1 MCFDAKISPPM
12 GKSLHKDIL
21 SVLKSA
27 SPSPPEGNHL
37 RRLTVLACMVCSCI
51 QTKSSSLEGL
61 SSEKAGSDK
70 QSESRVKQSGR
81 WLSSKWTDWGTFFAP
96 FARRMLA
103 ALGRSKGELVLVV
116 DGSQTGSGNT
126 TLMVSVLC
134 KGYAIPLAWLTKK
147 GEKGHFP
154 EQMHL
159 DLAALVD
166 QLLPGGCRVVFLGDG
181 EFDGLK
187 LRTACKGYGWEFV
200 LRTSTDRKV
209 DCGGESAQLRSL
221 CPHKGEEIAFV
232 EDACDGDNAICWHGK
247 GHKDPVLLLTNMDLG
262 AMACDY
268 YRRRFKV
275 ETLFKCLKS
284 GGFKLDKSRVEAP
297 EKLKNLLIVVAFAFI
312 FTFSI
317 GVLLKLTDPETIA
330 KITRYDRLDKIHP
343 ITLAQKCI
351 SKYLHLATLI
361 FSNLSKNCFGFFT

>member
-1 MCFDAKISPPM
+1 M

-21 SVLKSA
+21 SVFKTA
-27 SPSPPEGNHL
+27 SSTALQGNHL
-37 RRLTVLACMVCSCI
+37 RRLNTLAFMVCSCMR
-51 QTKSSSLEGL
+51 TKSSSLEGL
-61 SSEKAGSDK
+61 SSEKAGLAK
-70 QSESRVKQSGR
+70 QNESRVKQTSR
-81 WLSSKWTDWGTFFAP
+81 WLSSKWTDWDSFFAP
-96 FARRMLA
+96 FARLMLA
-103 ALGRSKGELVLVV
+103 TLGRQGELVLVV
-116 DGSQTGSGNT
+116 DGSQTGGKNT

-147 GEKGHFP
+147 GNKGHFP

-159 DLAALVD
+159 DLAAHVHE
-166 QLLPGGCRVVFLGDG
+166 LLPDNCRVVFLGDG

-187 LRTACKGYGWEFV
+187 LRTACKKYGWEFV

-209 DCGGESAQLRSL
+209 DFGGELGNLKSL
-221 CPHKGEEIAFV
+221 SPQAGEEIAFL

-247 GHKDPVLLLTNMDLG
+247 GHKDPILLLTNMELG

-268 YRRRFKV
+268 YRRRFKI

-284 GGFKLDKSRVEAP
+284 GGFKLDKSRVGSP
-297 EKLKNLLIVVAFAFI
+297 KKLHNLLIVVAFAFI

-317 GVLLKLTDPETIA
+317 GISLKKIDPSTLA
-330 KITRYDRLDKIHP
+330 KITRNDRLDKIHP
-343 ITLAQKCI
+343 ITLAQKCFT
-351 SKYLHLATLI
+351 KAEYLATLI

>member
-1 MCFDAKISPPM
+1 MCFNAKTSPPM

-21 SVLKSA
+21 TVFKSA
-27 SPSPPEGNHL
+27 SPVAAQGNHL
-37 RRLTVLACMVCSCI
+37 RRLTVLTSMVCSCMR
-51 QTKSSSLEGL
+51 TKSSSLEGL
-61 SSEKAGSDK
+61 SSEKAGLAK

-81 WLSSKWTDWGTFFAP
+81 WLSSKWTDWETFFAP
-96 FARRMLA
+96 FARQMLA
-103 ALGRSKGELVLVV
+103 SLGLKGELVLVV
-116 DGSQTGSGNT
+116 DGSQTGSQNT
-126 TLMVSVLC
+126 SLMVSVLC
-134 KGYAIPLAWLTKK
+134 KGYAIPIAWLTKK

-159 DLAALVD
+159 DLAAHVH

-187 LRTACKGYGWEFV
+187 LRTACKNYGWEFV

-209 DCGGESAQLRSL
+209 DCGGELAQLKSL
-221 CPHKGEEIAFV
+221 CPHEGEEIVFL
-232 EDACDGDNAICWHGK
+232 EDACDGDNAISWLGK
-247 GHKDPVLLLTNMDLG
+247 GHKDPILLLTNMDLG

-268 YRRRFKV
+268 YRRRFKI

-284 GGFKLDKSRVEAP
+284 GGFKLDKSRVESP

-317 GVLLKLTDPETIA
+317 GIFLKKTEPATIA
-330 KITRYDRLDKIHP
+330 KITRSDRLDKIHP
-343 ITLAQKCI
+343 ITLAQKCL
-351 SKYLHLATLI
+351 SRAPLLATLI
-361 FSNLSKNCFGFFT
+361 FSNFSKNCFGFFT